1 LQQAE
6 DQYRDIIGQISR
18 VIWQK
23 NKK

>member
-1 LQQAE
+1 MQQAE